1 MKKKK
6 LGCMAF
12 LLGGQEKKKKKGKKA
27 KDEGGHKRMQ
37 DLTAINS
44 SKMVPSN
51 LLNAYSGATRGFA
64 SAPEYPA
71 E

>member
-6 LGCMAF
+6 VGRMAF
-12 LLGGQEKKKKKGKKA
+12 IHRGPKEKERKQR
-27 KDEGGHKRMQ
+27 DQRKRMQ

-51 LLNAYSGATRGFA
+51 LLNANSGATRGFA